1 MSPELIFVICVF
13 GGIGLSIL
21 LICWIDGAFK
31 RKTEWY
37 KLSGKVIREYEN
49 IPGINPC
56 TKCGCE
62 KCDLI
67 VDLNIPEVSIDKNKE
82 VRFSSYF
89 RPLFYIQCQKCGT
102 RTKESAELNYVI
114 NTWNMDS
121 RFQLEDNK

>member
-1 MSPELIFVICVF
+1 MLVISVVGAVLF
-13 GGIGLSIL
+13 IVIL
-21 LICWIDGAFK
+21 FSWIDGKFDK
-31 RKTEWY
+31 KTKWY
-37 KLSGKVIREYEN
+37 RLSGKVIREYEN

-67 VDLNIPEVSIDKNKE
+67 MDLNIPEVSIDKNKE